1 MNIVEVHDLYKEY
14 GKGETSVKAINHIS
28 FHVEK
33 GEFLAIVGTSGSGKS
48 TLLNLTGGLDR
59 ANGGKIIINGR
70 EITGMTGDALTVF
83 RRENIGFIFQE
94 FNLVTHLDV
103 TKNILL
109 PMKLAKKKFDKQF
122 FQLITTSLG
131 LEDKLDRYPSQLSGG
146 QQQRVAIARAL
157 YSKPAI
163 ILADEPTGS
172 LDSKTTEE
180 VLQLLKASCKK
191 FHQTLV
197 MITHNDNIA
206 KIADKVIR
214 IEDGKIVA
222 ERSS

>member
-94 FNLVTHLDV
+94 FNLVTLLDV
-103 TKNILL
+103 KKNILL

-222 ERSS
+222 ERRS